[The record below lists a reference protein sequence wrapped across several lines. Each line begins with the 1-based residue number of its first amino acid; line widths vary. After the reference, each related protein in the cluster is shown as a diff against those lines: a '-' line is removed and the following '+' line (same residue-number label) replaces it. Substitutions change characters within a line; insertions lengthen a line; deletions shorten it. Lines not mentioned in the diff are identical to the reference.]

1 MVDSSTNISNILK
14 EHRSFA
20 PPPEFAKQA
29 YINSLS
35 KYKEIWQA
43 ANNDSEGFWKEQANS
58 LNWFTNFTE
67 VFRQEEDYHFKWF
80 LGGRLNASYN
90 CIDRHLPSKADKV
103 AIFWEGEPGDTR
115 QLTYMDLH
123 KEVCKVANSFKRLG
137 VTTDDVVTFYM
148 PMVPELTIG
157 VLACARL
164 GVMHNVV
171 FAGFSADSL
180 TSRLT
185 DAKSR
190 FVVTADGVFRK
201 GKKLPLKDTV
211 DASREQCPWLEKV
224 IVLERT
230 GQECSFNKAVDIT
243 WSEFIEGSSDQCDA
257 TGFDSEHPLF
267 LLYTSGSTG
276 KPKGILHTTAGY
288 LLGASVTSKYIFDLK
303 EDDVYWCTADI
314 GWITGHSYCIYGPL
328 ALGVTTLMY
337 EGAPNTPDWG
347 RFWQLIEK
355 YKVSKF
361 YTAPTAIRSFIKY
374 GPHFPKQ
381 YDLSS
386 LKLLG
391 TVGEPINP
399 EAWMWYQE
407 TIGGGQCP
415 VVDSWWQTETGSIMI
430 AGLPGATTA
439 KPGSATKPFFGIVPQ
454 VVDENGR
461 EVKANS
467 GGYLVLDKPWPS
479 MMRTI
484 YGDHNRFKAQYWEK
498 IPGKYFTGDGARI
511 DDDGDIWI
519 MGRIDDVLNVS
530 GHRLSTMEIE
540 SSLVSHESVTEAA
553 VVGKPDELKGEA
565 ICCFVTLKNGVDP
578 QGLLQQ
584 LKQHVCDHI
593 GALARPDQIIFTE
606 ALPKTRSGKIMRR
619 LLRDIATGREISG
632 DTSTLENVAA
642 ITQIAEGAA
651 QNNHERH

>member
-1 MVDSSTNISNILK
+1 MEDKSGNISNILK
-14 EHRSFA
+14 EHRSF
-20 PPPEFAKQA
+20 PPPVEFASNA
-29 YINSLS
+29 YIDSLA
-35 KYKEIWQA
+35 KYEELWEF
-43 ANNDSEGFWKEQANS
+43 ANKDFEGFWQKQAEN
-58 LNWFTNFTE
+58 LHWDTAFND
-67 VFRQEEDYHFKWF
+67 VFKQEKDYHFKWF
-80 LGGRLNASYN
+80 LGGTINACFN
-90 CIDRHLPSKADKV
+90 CVDRHLPSKADKV
-103 AIFWEGEPGDTR
+103 AIYWEGEPGDTR
-115 QLTYMDLH
+115 TITYTQLH
-123 KEVCKVANSFKRLG
+123 KQVCKVANSFKRLG
-137 VTTDDVVTFYM
+137 IKTGDVVTFYM

-157 VLACARL
+157 VLACARI

-171 FAGFSADSL
+171 FAGFSSDSL
-180 TSRLT
+180 SSRLT

-211 DASREQCPWLEKV
+211 DACHEACPWLEKV

-230 GQECSFNKAVDIT
+230 GQYHSFNSATDIT
-243 WSEFIEGSSDQCDA
+243 WEDFIKDSSEICDA
-257 TGFDSEHPLF
+257 PGFDSEHPLF

-276 KPKGILHTTAGY
+276 RPKGILHTTAGY
-288 LLGASVTSKYIFDLK
+288 LLGSAVTSKYIFDLK
-303 EDDVYWCTADI
+303 DDDIYWCTADI

-328 ALGVTTLMY
+328 SLGITTLMY

-374 GPHFPKQ
+374 GPELPNK

-399 EAWMWYQE
+399 EAWVWYQQ
-407 TIGGGQCP
+407 TIGHGRCP
-415 VVDSWWQTETGSIMI
+415 IVDSWWQTETGSIMI
-430 AGLPGATTA
+430 AGLPGATNA

-454 VVDENGR
+454 VVDEKGE
-461 EVKANS
+461 EVGPNK
-467 GGYLVLDKPWPS
+467 GGYLVLNKPWPS

-484 YGDHNRFKAQYWEK
+484 YGNHDRFKAQYWEK
-498 IPGKYFTGDGARI
+498 VPGKYFTGDGARV
-511 DDDGDIWI
+511 DEDGDIWI

-540 SSLVSHESVTEAA
+540 SSLVSHETVAEAA

-565 ICCFVTLKNGVDP
+565 ICCFVTLKNGVESKDLT
-578 QGLLQQ
+578 QS

-593 GALARPDQIIFTE
+593 GALARPDNIIFTDT
-606 ALPKTRSGKIMRR
+606 LPKTRSGKIMRR
-619 LLRDIATGREISG
+619 LLRDIASGRKISG
-632 DTSTLENVAA
+632 DTSTLENIAA
-642 ITQIAEGAA
+642 ISQFTEDSS
-651 QNNHERH
+651 QNLRGD

>member
-1 MVDSSTNISNILK
+1 MENKSENISNILK
-14 EHRSFA
+14 EHRYFI
-20 PPPEFAKQA
+20 PPKEFASNA
-29 YINSLS
+29 YVDSLS
-35 KYKEIWQA
+35 KYEDIWQSA
-43 ANNDSEGFWKEQANS
+43 HQNSESYWQQQAENLHWYS
-58 LNWFTNFTE
+58 PFTE
-67 VFRQEEDYHFKWF
+67 VFKQEQDYHFKWF
-80 LGGRLNASYN
+80 LGGVINACYN
-90 CIDRHLPSKADKV
+90 CVDRHLPSKADKV
-103 AIFWEGEPGDTR
+103 AIYWEGEPGDTKEI
-115 QLTYMDLH
+115 TYRELH

-137 VTTDDVVTFYM
+137 VKVGDVVTFYM

-157 VLACARL
+157 ILACARI

-171 FAGFSADSL
+171 FAGFSSDSL
-180 TSRLT
+180 ISRLT

-211 DASREQCPWLEKV
+211 DACHKACPWLEKV

-230 GQECSFNKAVDIT
+230 GQKYSFNSANDLT
-243 WSEFIEGSSDQCDA
+243 WQDFIKDSSELCEA
-257 TGFDSEHPLF
+257 PGFDSEHPLF

-288 LLGASVTSKYIFDLK
+288 LLGAAVTSKYIFDLK
-303 EDDVYWCTADI
+303 DDDIYWCTADI
-314 GWITGHSYCIYGPL
+314 GWITGHSYCIYGPF
-328 ALGVTTLMY
+328 ALGVSTLMY

-374 GPHFPKQ
+374 GPEIPKQ

-399 EAWMWYQE
+399 EAWMWYQK
-407 TIGGGQCP
+407 TIGKGQCP
-415 VVDSWWQTETGSIMI
+415 IVDSWWQTETGSIMI
-430 AGLPGATTA
+430 AGLPGATNA
-439 KPGSATKPFFGIVPQ
+439 KPGSATRPFFGIAPQ
-454 VVDENGR
+454 VVDEQGKQVDTNQ
-461 EVKANS
+461 
-467 GGYLVLDKPWPS
+467 GGYLVISKPWPS

-484 YGDHNRFKAQYWEK
+484 YGDHDRFKSQYWEK
-498 IPGKYFTGDGARI
+498 VPGKYFTGDGARI
-511 DDDGDIWI
+511 DEDGDIWI

-540 SSLVSHESVTEAA
+540 SSLVSHKSVAEAA

-565 ICCFVTLKNGVDP
+565 ICCFVTLKNGIDS
-578 QGLLQQ
+578 QKLAGL
-584 LKQHVCDHI
+584 LKQHVCEHI
-593 GALARPDQIIFTE
+593 GALARPDSIIFTDT
-606 ALPKTRSGKIMRR
+606 LPKTRSGKIMRR
-619 LLRDIATGREISG
+619 LLRDIASGRRISG
-632 DTSTLENVAA
+632 DTSTLENIAA
-642 ITQIAEGAA
+642 IKQFTEIPNQEE
-651 QNNHERH
+651 QN